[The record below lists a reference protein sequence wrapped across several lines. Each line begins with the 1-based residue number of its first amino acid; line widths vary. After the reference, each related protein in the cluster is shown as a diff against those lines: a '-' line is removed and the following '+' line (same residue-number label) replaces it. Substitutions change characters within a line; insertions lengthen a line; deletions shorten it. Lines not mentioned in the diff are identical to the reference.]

1 MYIALELILSMSILS
16 NYYGD
21 TVSLLMILFIVDR
34 ELIIQLIKL
43 RMRNE
48 LKINFYRDENIN

>member
-21 TVSLLMILFIVDR
+21 TVSLRMILFIVDR